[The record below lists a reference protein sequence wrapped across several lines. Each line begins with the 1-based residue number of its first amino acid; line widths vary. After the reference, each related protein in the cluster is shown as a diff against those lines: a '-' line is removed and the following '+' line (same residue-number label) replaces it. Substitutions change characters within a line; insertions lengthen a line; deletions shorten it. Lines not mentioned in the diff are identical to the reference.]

1 MSEARVAA
9 LDEVTPGQPKLVEA
23 HGVRVVLSRA
33 GDRVYACG
41 GICTQRGGPLSEGKL
56 SGTRLT
62 CPWHGWMFDVRTGQC
77 AFPARGTAI
86 ASYTVRVDGNDVFVD
101 VP

>member
-1 MSEARVAA
+1 MSRHHVGR
-9 LDEVTPGQPKLVEA
+9 LDDLTAGQLKLVEA
-23 HGVRVVLSRA
+23 NGARVVLA
-33 GDRVYACG
+33 RVRDEVFACRDE
-41 GICTQRGGPLSEGKL
+41 CTHQGGPLSEGRL
-56 SGTRLT
+56 TGTRLA

-86 ASYTVRVDGNDVFVD
+86 ASYPVRVDGNDVFVD

>member
-1 MSEARVAA
+1 MAA
-9 LDEVTPGQPKLVEA
+9 LDEVTPGRPTPVEV

-41 GICTQRGGPLSEGKL
+41 DVCTHRGGPLGEGKL

-62 CPWHGWMFDVRTGQC
+62 CPWHGWMFDVRTGAC
-77 AFPARGTAI
+77 VFPARGTAI
-86 ASYTVRVDGNDVFVD
+86 PTYPVRVDGNDIFVD